1 MSVAAISSER
11 IESDDNVWT
20 RRLVLFLRIMA
31 VISVAKGLYHWAQVT
46 GFVGGEEEA
55 FENQPMAWQTATV
68 YFAVI
73 ELVAAVGLWLATPW
87 GAVVWLTTVVSMAV
101 IELMFPGIY
110 GGSLT
115 IVGVDARDARGLSRA
130 GLDGGARTAAV
141 AWCVVILRSIAQR
154 CVSKDAP
161 RYARPMVRDGAS
173 APPHHEAVVLK
184 RRGSSQYIQTSSRG
198 ARLEGWPHRNRRFP
212 RKSDHHP

>member
-1 MSVAAISSER
+1 MPHWRSHLSRDQQAFLPHQLPGIIQSMELTPRLRLMSWLVRQGLTGLPENDLLRGFCERCRAAG
-11 IESDDNVWT
+11 
-20 RRLVLFLRIMA
+20 MA
-31 VISVAKGLYHWAQVT
+31 VVSVAKGLYHWAQVT

-55 FENQPMAWQTATV
+55 FENQSMAWQTATI

-115 IVGVDARDARGLSRA
+115 VVGLEALMLAAYLALAWMSARE
-130 GLDGGARTAAV
+130 
-141 AWCVVILRSIAQR
+141 
-154 CVSKDAP
+154 
-161 RYARPMVRDGAS
+161 RP
-173 APPHHEAVVLK
+173 P
-184 RRGSSQYIQTSSRG
+184 
-198 ARLEGWPHRNRRFP
+198 
-212 RKSDHHP
+212 

>member
-1 MSVAAISSER
+1 MSDSSARDQARDNAISVNAISSDR
-11 IESDDNVWT
+11 IEPDDNAWT
-20 RRLVLFLRIMA
+20 RRLVIFLRIMA
-31 VISVAKGLYHWAQVT
+31 VVSVAKGLYHWAQVT

-55 FENQPMAWQTATV
+55 FENQSMAWQTATI

-115 IVGVDARDARGLSRA
+115 VVGL
-130 GLDGGARTAAV
+130 
-141 AWCVVILRSIAQR
+141 
-154 CVSKDAP
+154 
-161 RYARPMVRDGAS
+161 
-173 APPHHEAVVLK
+173 EAVMLAAYLALAWM
-184 RRGSSQYIQTSSRG
+184 S
-198 ARLEGWPHRNRRFP
+198 ARERPP
-212 RKSDHHP
+212 

>member
-1 MSVAAISSER
+1 MSETPSRDNSRDNAMSVAAISSER

-20 RRLVLFLRIMA
+20 RRLVFFLRIMA
-31 VISVAKGLYHWAQVT
+31 VVSVIQGLYHRAQVT
-46 GFVGGEEEA
+46 GFVGGEEDGIQ
-55 FENQPMAWQTATV
+55 NPPGAWQPGPV

-115 IVGVDARDARGLSRA
+115 VVGL
-130 GLDGGARTAAV
+130 
-141 AWCVVILRSIAQR
+141 
-154 CVSKDAP
+154 
-161 RYARPMVRDGAS
+161 
-173 APPHHEAVVLK
+173 EAVMLAAYLVLAWMA
-184 RRGSSQYIQTSSRG
+184 
-198 ARLEGWPHRNRRFP
+198 ARERPP
-212 RKSDHHP
+212 

>member
-1 MSVAAISSER
+1 MSDTSARDQTRDKAISVGAMSSER
-11 IESDDNVWT
+11 IDTDDNVWT

-31 VISVAKGLYHWAQVT
+31 VVSVVKGLYHWAQVT
-46 GFVGGEEEA
+46 GFIGGEDDA
-55 FENQPMAWQTATV
+55 FENQSMAWQTATV

-115 IVGVDARDARGLSRA
+115 V
-130 GLDGGARTAAV
+130 V
-141 AWCVVILRSIAQR
+141 AF
-154 CVSKDAP
+154 
-161 RYARPMVRDGAS
+161 
-173 APPHHEAVVLK
+173 EAVML
-184 RRGSSQYIQTSSRG
+184 G
-198 ARLEGWPHRNRRFP
+198 AYLALAWMAARERPP
-212 RKSDHHP
+212 

>member
-1 MSVAAISSER
+1 MSETPARDQSRDHAMSVAAISSER
-11 IESDDNVWT
+11 IESDENAWT
-20 RRLVLFLRIMA
+20 RRLVFFLRIMA
-31 VISVAKGLYHWAQVT
+31 VVSIAKGLYHWAQVT
-46 GFVGGEEEA
+46 GFIGGEEEA

-115 IVGVDARDARGLSRA
+115 VVGLEALMLAAYLALAWMAARE
-130 GLDGGARTAAV
+130 
-141 AWCVVILRSIAQR
+141 
-154 CVSKDAP
+154 
-161 RYARPMVRDGAS
+161 RP
-173 APPHHEAVVLK
+173 P
-184 RRGSSQYIQTSSRG
+184 
-198 ARLEGWPHRNRRFP
+198 
-212 RKSDHHP
+212 

>member
-1 MSVAAISSER
+1 MSETPSRDTSRDHAMSVAAISSER
-11 IESDDNVWT
+11 IESDENLWT
-20 RRLVLFLRIMA
+20 RRLVFFLRVMA
-31 VISVAKGLYHWAQVT
+31 VVSVIQGLYHWAQVT
-46 GFVGGEEEA
+46 GFVGGEEDA

-115 IVGVDARDARGLSRA
+115 VVGVEALMLGAYLALAWMAARE
-130 GLDGGARTAAV
+130 
-141 AWCVVILRSIAQR
+141 
-154 CVSKDAP
+154 
-161 RYARPMVRDGAS
+161 RP
-173 APPHHEAVVLK
+173 P
-184 RRGSSQYIQTSSRG
+184 
-198 ARLEGWPHRNRRFP
+198 
-212 RKSDHHP
+212 